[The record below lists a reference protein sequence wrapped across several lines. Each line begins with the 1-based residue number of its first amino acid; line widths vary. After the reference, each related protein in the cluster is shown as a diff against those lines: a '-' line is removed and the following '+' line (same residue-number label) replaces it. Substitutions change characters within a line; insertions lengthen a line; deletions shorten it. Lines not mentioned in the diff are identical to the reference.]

1 MSEVP
6 PTTVRRLPRTVWLLA
21 GVSLLNEIS
30 AQMVAPL
37 IPILLAS
44 VLAAGPVAIGLV
56 EGMADAVAAFVK
68 VWSGRQADLRP
79 RWRKPMVLLGYALA
93 LAARPLIALAGHWST
108 VAVLRATDRL
118 GKGLRG
124 APRDAILA
132 AASPRDMRG
141 RAYGLNR
148 GMDYAGAV
156 VGTLLAAAAL
166 AWTGLSIEQVILM
179 SALPGVAV
187 LALLAA
193 LPASV
198 PQARWAATAAG
209 ETAAA
214 ATALASAGV
223 TGAAAVRSGQGEADM
238 TEVACAGDPSSRRWA
253 ALPPALRQL
262 LVLIALFGLAR
273 ASEVF
278 ILLRGHEL
286 GLSPVRLLLLWAWLA
301 ALQSAVALAAAPWTD
316 RVSKARLLPWH
327 WASLALGWVAL
338 AAAGGEPALWA
349 AVTLFGVLSGISE
362 GVERALVSER
372 ASALS
377 AAPGARRIEGTA
389 FGWYH
394 ASGGVAAIG
403 AGLTAGVLWQF
414 GGAALAFGWAAAA
427 ALGCAIAFAVVE
439 RRRGA

>member
-1 MSEVP
+1 MKIA
-6 PTTVRRLPRTVWLLA
+6 TA
-21 GVSLLNEIS
+21 D
-30 AQMVAPL
+30 APSRS
-37 IPILLAS
+37 ITDYQRAYLAS
-44 VLAAGPVAIGLV
+44 NFEPV
-56 EGMADAVAAFVK
+56 
-68 VWSGRQADLRP
+68 QARM
-79 RWRKPMVLLGYALA
+79 RKQML
-93 LAARPLIALAGHWST
+93 
-108 VAVLRATDRL
+108 
-118 GKGLRG
+118 
-124 APRDAILA
+124 
-132 AASPRDMRG
+132 
-141 RAYGLNR
+141 
-148 GMDYAGAV
+148 
-156 VGTLLAAAAL
+156 
-166 AWTGLSIEQVILM
+166 
-179 SALPGVAV
+179 
-187 LALLAA
+187 LALLAR
-193 LPASV
+193 LKPRRV
-198 PQARWAATAAG
+198 
-209 ETAAA
+209 
-214 ATALASAGV
+214 L
-223 TGAAAVRSGQGEADM
+223 
-238 TEVACAGDPSSRRWA
+238 EVGCGTD
-253 ALPPALRQL
+253 
-262 LVLIALFGLAR
+262 ALFGHWHDFERFVVVEPGELFAAKARRDAEGDARIVVVEDFVENAAPALQGERFDLVLA
-273 ASEVF
+273 SGLLHEVPDPAA
-278 ILLRGHEL
+278 LLRALHPLCGAQTLLHEL
-286 GLSPVRLLLLWAWLA
+286 GLSPVLLLLLWAWLA